1 MPRIL
6 LSFRKDNFYI
16 ENNKE
21 LFKRVVLT
29 QYFKEILN
37 PIYFTVKE
45 LKEIQSSNDPFSH
58 DEINDITQ
66 KRKSPWDLIDNQEGM
81 EDALIALYEKTKN
94 DDLKREL
101 KELGIRFGI
110 VSEYDEDRLNE
121 LLDELDKY
129 WNMFSDSRIKGEH
142 PKCEDIQ
149 DEIKHMLFVMS
160 DEKIRDLINNAD
172 EDRKEQ
178 LEYPIECILPYRP
191 YIFDENYE
199 IDKEL
204 IKKLINE
211 RDSFHLYDE
220 ATRNDCRCLLLGAL
234 GENETKAVE
243 FIMSAD
249 KATLSCLSKIIEE
262 ILDKFHSSEMDKAV
276 DYIINKGI

>member
-1 MPRIL
+1 MFPSKFRTIKYCEEMAASWDENLKYDKAETSIL
-6 LSFRKDNFYI
+6 LGKVIDEMFAMSLADEI
-16 ENNKE
+16 EVINS
-21 LFKRVVLT
+21 
-29 QYFKEILN
+29 I
-37 PIYFTVKE
+37 
-45 LKEIQSSNDPFSH
+45 SNDAISR
-58 DEINDITQ
+58 IAYI
-66 KRKSPWDLIDNQEGM
+66 SWDLIDNQEGM

-110 VSEYDEDRLNE
+110 VSEYDEERLNE

-149 DEIKHMLFVMS
+149 DEIKQMLFVMS
-160 DEKIRDLINNAD
+160 DEQIRDLINNAD

-204 IKKLINE
+204 VKKLIKE
-211 RDSFHLYDE
+211 RDSCHLYDE
-220 ATRNDCRCLLLGAL
+220 TMRNDYRCQLLGDL
-234 GENETKAVE
+234 GENETKTVE

-249 KATLSCLSKIIEE
+249 KATLSCLSEIIEE

>member
-1 MPRIL
+1 MFPSKSRTIKYCEEMAASWDENLKYDKAETSIL
-6 LSFRKDNFYI
+6 LGKVIDEMFAMSLADEI
-16 ENNKE
+16 EVINS
-21 LFKRVVLT
+21 
-29 QYFKEILN
+29 I
-37 PIYFTVKE
+37 
-45 LKEIQSSNDPFSH
+45 SNDAISR
-58 DEINDITQ
+58 IAYI
-66 KRKSPWDLIDNQEGM
+66 SWDLIDNQEGM

-110 VSEYDEDRLNE
+110 VSEYDEERLNE

-160 DEKIRDLINNAD
+160 DEQIRDLINNAD

-191 YIFDENYE
+191 YIFD
-199 IDKEL
+199 
-204 IKKLINE
+204 
-211 RDSFHLYDE
+211 
-220 ATRNDCRCLLLGAL
+220 
-234 GENETKAVE
+234 
-243 FIMSAD
+243 
-249 KATLSCLSKIIEE
+249 
-262 ILDKFHSSEMDKAV
+262 
-276 DYIINKGI
+276 

>member
-1 MPRIL
+1 MFPSKFRTIKYCEEMVASWDENLKYDKAETSIL
-6 LSFRKDNFYI
+6 LGKVIDEMFAMSLADEI
-16 ENNKE
+16 EVINS
-21 LFKRVVLT
+21 
-29 QYFKEILN
+29 I
-37 PIYFTVKE
+37 
-45 LKEIQSSNDPFSH
+45 SNDAISR
-58 DEINDITQ
+58 IAYI
-66 KRKSPWDLIDNQEGM
+66 SWDLIDNQEGM

-110 VSEYDEDRLNE
+110 VSEYDEERLNE

-160 DEKIRDLINNAD
+160 DEQIRDLINNAD

-178 LEYPIECILPYRP
+178 LEYSIECILPYRP

-204 IKKLINE
+204 VKKLIKE
-211 RDSFHLYDE
+211 KDSCHLYDE
-220 ATRNDCRCLLLGAL
+220 TMRNDYRCQLLGAL

-249 KATLSCLSKIIEE
+249 KATLSCLSEIIEE